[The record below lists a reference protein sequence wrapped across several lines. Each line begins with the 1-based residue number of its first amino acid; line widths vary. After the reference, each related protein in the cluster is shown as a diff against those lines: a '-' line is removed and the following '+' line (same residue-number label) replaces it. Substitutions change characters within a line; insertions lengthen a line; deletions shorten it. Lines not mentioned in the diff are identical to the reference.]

1 MVSVWVVVH
10 EHVIRR
16 VTPSKDAK
24 IVGVERK
31 GIEVSGMVLE
41 VNGVRWLKTG
51 MATPKGDVDT
61 YMMIDGASVG
71 LGALLQP
78 AKQPQPLEPAAT
90 APSYNIGSIGE
101 ALWRAP
107 LQELPRP
114 KWAPRSGFASLCAG
128 KASTGRRM
136 LWVLGGGTS
145 DRHFTNDIWRSVD
158 GGFAWNLLKSSRH
171 WSPRQRFGATVGS
184 TIPDPTSQIPGGPV
198 QGIVYVV
205 GGHGATGF
213 LADVWASDTM
223 CRTWHCMNTKAAF
236 GPRVDVACAVV
247 PGKPLTLV
255 VGGGVSVDA
264 HHDIWFSSDGG
275 ETFGPV
281 DAPAL
286 PRGAAFR
293 LWPPDILCAAHSQLP
308 GQLAIWRLQLQD
320 TSGQERA
327 KAELLPVDQVAE
339 EFHEIELQSM
349 PRVPRFALD
358 LQAQVLLSW
367 DARQSCLAEQSLAP
381 TDGGVGTT
389 RILDVVATAGDAH
402 VLCDMDSV
410 FSSLRNGLLWVFSA
424 EGTSLWVSGKSK
436 LSAQDRFLGLLGLHL
451 NMARGLPIEIWFGRV
466 RSFLL
471 PRRAAARDIG
481 GVRLGGRS
489 QTQKHVY
496 GNATLNP

>member
-1 MVSVWVVVH
+1 
-10 EHVIRR
+10 
-16 VTPSKDAK
+16 
-24 IVGVERK
+24 
-31 GIEVSGMVLE
+31 
-41 VNGVRWLKTG
+41 
-51 MATPKGDVDT
+51 
-61 YMMIDGASVG
+61 
-71 LGALLQP
+71 
-78 AKQPQPLEPAAT
+78 
-90 APSYNIGSIGE
+90 
-101 ALWRAP
+101 
-107 LQELPRP
+107 
-114 KWAPRSGFASLCAG
+114 
-128 KASTGRRM
+128 M

-145 DRHFTNDIWRSVD
+145 DRHLTNDIWRSVD
-158 GGFAWNLLKSSRH
+158 GGFTWNLLKSSRH

-184 TIPDPTSQIPGGPV
+184 TIPDPTSQIHGGPVPV

-264 HHDIWFSSDGG
+264 HRDIWLSNDGG

-327 KAELLPVDQVAE
+327 KAELLPVDQAAE

-349 PRVPRFALD
+349 PRVPKFALD

-367 DARQSCLAEQSLAP
+367 DARRSCLAEQSLAP

-410 FSSLRNGLLWVFSA
+410 FSSLRNGLLWVLSA

-451 NMARGLPIEIWFGRV
+451 NMARGLPLEIWFGSV
-466 RSFLL
+466 RAFLL

-489 QTQKHVY
+489 QTQKQVY